1 MAENLR
7 PAVPPPA
14 SDLAGTEGCGSA
26 VTRGSSDLSASTVDG
41 SKACLRSNGDARSEE
56 KMRGLTQRSGVVVL
70 CLVERRFFISW
81 VENNEKQEN

>member
-41 SKACLRSNGDARSEE
+41 SKACLRSNGDARS
-56 KMRGLTQRSGVVVL
+56 GF
-70 CLVERRFFISW
+70 C
-81 VENNEKQEN
+81 

>member
-41 SKACLRSNGDARSEE
+41 SKACLRSNGDARSVIFSVLSCT
-56 KMRGLTQRSGVVVL
+56 GLVFSVWGLFGV
-70 CLVERRFFISW
+70 
-81 VENNEKQEN
+81 